1 MPIME
6 QRCKE
11 GQVMSEAINTALS
24 ALRANLRKLDVTANN
39 LANVNTQDFKKTR
52 ASFEETAPAGVKVT
66 LSSVDTPGSPLPPD
80 EILGEG
86 HEMSNVSVEEEL
98 VDLITTRHAFAANV
112 KTIQTEDEMQG
123 TLLDIIA

>member
-1 MPIME
+1 
-6 QRCKE
+6 
-11 GQVMSEAINTALS
+11 MSEAINSALS

-39 LANVNTQDFKKTR
+39 IANANTHDFKKGR
-52 ASFEETAPAGVKVT
+52 ALFEETAPSGVKVT
-66 LSSVDTPGSPLPPD
+66 IGRDETPGAPLPPD

-98 VDLITTRHAFAANV
+98 VDLITTRHAFAASV
-112 KTIQTEDEMQG
+112 KAIQTEDEMQG